1 MIDLHI
7 QILFSFTM
15 SSFYF
20 VIPGIMFKYS
30 RRLRIVQIGLLELHL
45 IKVYVKCSINFT
57 DITLTQLYLKSYH
70 KIYSITTL
78 N

>member
-30 RRLRIVQIGLLELHL
+30 RRLRRVQIGLLELHL
-45 IKVYVKCSINFT
+45 INVYVKCSINF
-57 DITLTQLYLKSYH
+57 ITLTQLYLKSCH